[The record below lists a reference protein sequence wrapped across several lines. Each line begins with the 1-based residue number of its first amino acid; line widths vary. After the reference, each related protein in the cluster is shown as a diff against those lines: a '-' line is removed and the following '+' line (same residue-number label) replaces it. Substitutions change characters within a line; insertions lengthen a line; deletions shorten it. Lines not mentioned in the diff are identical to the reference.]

1 MIVGITEQ
9 EQKLIKQI
17 LSTYKQD
24 YVFYYYG
31 SRVKGGFEKTSD
43 LDVFIKGKHEM
54 PLSVLTQLKEA
65 FDVSSLPFVVNL
77 SDYHSISETSFNL
90 VKKDLVPVY
99 DEPKRKTSSNFVGD
113 V

>member
-9 EQKLIKQI
+9 DQKIIKQI

-77 SDYHSISETSFNL
+77 SDYHSISKTFFNL
-90 VKKDLVPVY
+90 IKKDLVPVY
-99 DEPKRKTSSNFVGD
+99 DEL
-113 V
+113 